1 MHTGAA
7 RAPFRHHTIS
17 ARQPPI
23 TWASLGA
30 REANQRVD
38 LNDFNTLPPDRRWK
52 QIAFANIILMD
63 DVYDN
68 MPGALAASDITDAK
82 GARWHDFGALVDIT
96 MATSAAA
103 TRAPIWLVPQ
113 DQVLLSAWACKDI
126 CEDKVDP
133 LRRLPG
139 LENLVQGGWR
149 RAKDE
154 LITHMTEVV
163 TRWAASQAVLV

>member
-38 LNDFNTLPPDRRWK
+38 LNALNTQPPDRTWK
-52 QIAFANIILMD
+52 HIPGANIIRMD
-63 DVYDN
+63 NVYDN
-68 MPGALAASDITDAK
+68 VPGALAASDLTDAK
-82 GARWHDFGALVDIT
+82 GARRHDFCASADIT
-96 MATSAAA
+96 MATSVAAS
-103 TRAPIWLVPQ
+103 RVPIWLVLQ
-113 DQVLLSAWACKDI
+113 DQVLLLAWACKNI
-126 CEDKVDP
+126 CEDQVDT

-139 LENLVQGGWR
+139 LKNLVRGNRR

-154 LITHMTEVV
+154 RIAHMTEDV
-163 TRWAASQAVLV
+163 TRWAALQAVLV